1 MSIEF
6 ICVNGAPFDYT
17 VRFTNDKDCA
27 TEPMP
32 TDVGGVV
39 VATLYLP
46 TYTGDLSPLR
56 AVLADFFERAGRL
69 GGDEL
74 ILEAPVQLGYG
85 AAEFTALL
93 AEWAGNFS
101 HLYVRLDEPLMPRNR
116 ALADFTK
123 ALLGDR
129 RETHSLLA
137 ECSIA
142 PPPPSPSIQHD
153 SIHHRSFACRAE
165 RAPKRSPKEERAAS
179 ARAKALAEELAK
191 KADGFS
197 AHLFALIDARGLD
210 DVTCYKRAN
219 LDRKVFSKI
228 RCRES
233 YLPSKPT
240 ALALALALRLD
251 LAETEALLKSA
262 GLALSPASDFDIII
276 RHCIENGIYD
286 VFEINEV
293 LFYYDQPLLG
303 S

>member
-6 ICVNGAPFDYT
+6 ICMEGAPFDYT
-17 VRFTNDKDCA
+17 VRFTNDKCRA
-27 TEPMP
+27 VEPTS
-32 TDVGGVV
+32 TDVGGVIT
-39 VATLYLP
+39 ATLYLP
-46 TYTGDLSPLR
+46 IYTGDLSPLR
-56 AVLADFFERAGRL
+56 LVLDTFFERAGAL
-69 GGDEL
+69 GVDEL
-74 ILEAPVQLGYG
+74 VLEAPVHLGYD

-93 AEWAGNFS
+93 ADRADDLS
-101 HLYVRLDEPLMPRNR
+101 HIYIRLDEPILPRNR
-116 ALADFTK
+116 ALADFAKT
-123 ALLGDR
+123 LLGDR
-129 RETHSLLA
+129 REAHSPFA
-137 ECSIA
+137 ERSIA
-142 PPPPSPSIQHD
+142 PMPSPSRMNAPL
-153 SIHHRSFACRAE
+153 HHASYAM
-165 RAPKRSPKEERAAS
+165 RAPKRSPEQERAAS

-197 AHLFALIDARGLD
+197 RHLFALIDARGLD

-228 RCRES
+228 RCREN

-251 LAETEALLKSA
+251 LEETEALLKSA

-286 VFEINEV
+286 VLEINEV